1 MTVVIRIDGESQ
13 QRPAGLVSGAQ
24 LYDLAGS
31 SPQRLFLNREDGID
45 IPISPEDHLLI
56 KGNESFVVGDS
67 QIEDNPPLRKEL
79 KPEFNGAHEIA
90 LAHAKIE
97 AQALKAHDPQ
107 FPDGRL
113 FADIPD
119 AVDVEIF
126 DHVRLVVQ
134 ETDSYF
140 VIPPGDAGGPIDVEE
155 CGKHDRRPPKG
166 GAYRYR
172 LDREKYTSETEK
184 ISGEEILGR
193 AGETPPV
200 AGKNLAEWSLNQKLR
215 GGKRIKVDG
224 DSVDLSAPGVE
235 RFESVRRQAQQGR

>member
-1 MTVVIRIDGESQ
+1 MTVLIRIGGESQ
-13 QRPAGLVSGAQ
+13 QSPSGLVRGAQ
-24 LYDLAGS
+24 LYDLAGG

-56 KGNESFVVGDS
+56 KGNESFVLGDS
-67 QIEDNPPLRKEL
+67 QIEDNPPLRNEL
-79 KPEFNGAHEIA
+79 RPEFNGAHEIA
-90 LAHAKIE
+90 LAQAKIG

-119 AVDVEIF
+119 GVDVEIF
-126 DHVRLVVQ
+126 DDVRLVVQ

-140 VIPPGDAGGPIDVEE
+140 VIPPGDVGGPIDVEE
-155 CGKHDRRPPKG
+155 CGKHDRRPPSG
-166 GAYRYR
+166 GTYRYR

-184 ISGEEILGR
+184 INGEEIL
-193 AGETPPV
+193 AQ

-224 DSVDLSAPGVE
+224 DWVDLSAPGIE